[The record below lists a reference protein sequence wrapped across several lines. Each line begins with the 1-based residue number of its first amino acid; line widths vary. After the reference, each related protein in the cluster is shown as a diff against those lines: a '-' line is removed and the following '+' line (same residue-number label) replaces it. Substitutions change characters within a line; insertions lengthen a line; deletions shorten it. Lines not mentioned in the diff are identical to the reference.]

1 MSVSITV
8 EQINLWRQL
17 PSETQNLEFKEAKTQ
32 YDTKKL
38 SRYCVAIAN
47 EGGGHLILGV
57 KDKLPREVVGTQA
70 FPDAVDI
77 AGKLFTWVGFRID
90 IEEIN
95 HPDGRILVFIIPARP
110 RGTAYHYEGAYLMRS
125 GEELVPMSEDQLR
138 KIFAEG
144 QPNWL
149 EEIALKNI
157 SAQDVVHLLDTQTF
171 FELLNLPYPTD
182 QSGVIG
188 KLISEKL
195 IEKTDV
201 GFNILNIGAILL
213 AKNLKNFS
221 HIQRKATRVIVYKGE
236 SKLETLSDL
245 TGEKGYAVGFI
256 GLVQYVMGKLPQNEI
271 IKNAIRKEVKLVPE
285 VVIRELLANALIHQD
300 FEMTGASPV
309 VEVFSN
315 RIEISNPG
323 EPIVPVE
330 RFIDGYQSRNE
341 RLADIMRRF
350 GICEEKSSGI
360 DRVIE
365 SAEILQ
371 LPAPEFLIS
380 HKRTIVV
387 IHGERAFRDMS
398 GSDRVRACYQHCVL
412 QYVLRKQMTN
422 QSLRQRFGVSEGS
435 ANIISQIISSAV
447 EQNLIKNDPNAPD
460 SRRYARYIP
469 FWA

>member
-1 MSVSITV
+1 MSITV

-57 KDKLPREVVGTQA
+57 KDKLPREVVGTEA
-70 FPDAVDI
+70 FHDIVDI
-77 AGKLFTWVGFRID
+77 AGKLFTWVGFRVD
-90 IEEIN
+90 VEEVN
-95 HPDGRILVFIIPARP
+95 HPDGRILIFIIPSRP

-149 EEIALKNI
+149 EETALKNV
-157 SAQDVVHLLDTQTF
+157 SAQDVVQLLDTQTF
-171 FELLNLPYPTD
+171 FDLLNLPYPTN
-182 QSGVIG
+182 QSGVIE

-195 IEKTDV
+195 IEKTDAD
-201 GFNILNIGAILL
+201 FNILNIGAVLL

-221 HIQRKATRVIVYKGE
+221 SIQRKATRVIVYKGE

-245 TGEKGYAVGFI
+245 TGEKGYAVGFT
-256 GLVQYVMGKLPQNEI
+256 GLVQYVMGKLPQNEV
-271 IKNAIRKEVKLVPE
+271 IKDAIRKEVTLVPE

-300 FEMTGASPV
+300 FEMTGVSPV
-309 VEVFSN
+309 VEIYSN
-315 RIEISNPG
+315 RVEISNPG

>member
-1 MSVSITV
+1 MSITV

-70 FPDAVDI
+70 FNDVVDI
-77 AGKLFTWVGFRID
+77 AGKLFTWVGFRVD

-95 HPDGRILVFIIPARP
+95 HPDGRILVFIIPPRP

-380 HKRTIVV
+380 HRRTIVV
-387 IHGERAFRDMS
+387 IHGEKAFRDMS
-398 GSDRVRACYQHCVL
+398 GSDRIRACYQHCVL

>member
-1 MSVSITV
+1 LSVSITV

-70 FPDAVDI
+70 FNDVVDI
-77 AGKLFTWVGFRID
+77 AGKLFTWVGFRVD

-95 HPDGRILVFIIPARP
+95 HPDGRILVFIIPPRP

>member
-1 MSVSITV
+1 MSITV

-70 FPDAVDI
+70 FNDVVDI
-77 AGKLFTWVGFRID
+77 AGKLFTWVGFRVD

-95 HPDGRILVFIIPARP
+95 HPDGRILVFIIPPRP

>member
-1 MSVSITV
+1 MSITV

-70 FPDAVDI
+70 FPDVVDI

-90 IEEIN
+90 VVEIN

-182 QSGVIG
+182 QSGVIE

-195 IEKTDV
+195 IEKTDI
-201 GFNILNIGAILL
+201 GFNILKIGAILL

-221 HIQRKATRVIVYKGE
+221 YIQRKATRVIVYKGE

-271 IKNAIRKEVKLVPE
+271 IKDAIRKEVKLVPE

-315 RIEISNPG
+315 RVEISNPG

>member
-1 MSVSITV
+1 MNVSITV

-70 FPDAVDI
+70 FNDVVDI
-77 AGKLFTWVGFRID
+77 AGKLFTWVGFRVD

-95 HPDGRILVFIIPARP
+95 HPDGRILVFIIPPRP

-182 QSGVIG
+182 QSGVIE

-398 GSDRVRACYQHCVL
+398 GSDRIRACYQHCVL

>member
-1 MSVSITV
+1 MSVRITV

-70 FPDAVDI
+70 FPDVVDI

-90 IEEIN
+90 VVEIN

-182 QSGVIG
+182 QSGVIE

-195 IEKTDV
+195 IEKTDI
-201 GFNILNIGAILL
+201 GFNILKIGAILL

-221 HIQRKATRVIVYKGE
+221 YIQRKATRVIVYKGE

-271 IKNAIRKEVKLVPE
+271 IKDAIRKEVKLVPE

-315 RIEISNPG
+315 RVEISNPG

>member
-1 MSVSITV
+1 MSITV

-57 KDKLPREVVGTQA
+57 KDKLPREVVGTEA
-70 FPDAVDI
+70 FHDIVDI
-77 AGKLFTWVGFRID
+77 AGKLFTWVGFRVD
-90 IEEIN
+90 VEEVN
-95 HPDGRILVFIIPARP
+95 HPDGRILIFIIPSRP

-149 EEIALKNI
+149 EEIALKNV
-157 SAQDVVHLLDTQTF
+157 SAQDVVQLLDTQTF

-182 QSGVIG
+182 QSGVIE

-195 IEKTDV
+195 IEKTDID
-201 GFNILNIGAILL
+201 FNILNIGAVLL

-221 HIQRKATRVIVYKGE
+221 SIQRKATRVIVYKGE

-271 IKNAIRKEVKLVPE
+271 IKDAIRKEVKLVPE

-300 FEMTGASPV
+300 FEMTGVSPI

-315 RIEISNPG
+315 RVEISNPG